1 MLGLKEVHMG
11 GGGMT
16 LNLLRCLFFARKPVN
31 INVLRPA
38 VQKIDPVPASCN
50 YCDIN

>member
-1 MLGLKEVHMG
+1 ME
-11 GGGMT
+11 GGMT
-16 LNLLRCLFFARKPVN
+16 LNLTRCLFFARKPVN

-38 VQKIDPVPASCN
+38 VPIIDPRPASCY